1 MNDITFEQAMSK
13 IQDILSKLE
22 KGEVP
27 LMEATKLFEEGLQLL
42 TFCEKQL
49 SNFEEKVDVLKSE
62 KMGQQDES

>member
-1 MNDITFEQAMSK
+1 MNDITFEQAMNK
-13 IQDILSKLE
+13 IQEILNKLE

-49 SNFEEKVDVLKSE
+49 SNFEAKVDVLKSE

>member
-13 IQDILSKLE
+13 IQDILNKLE

-42 TFCEKQL
+42 TFCETQL

>member
-13 IQDILSKLE
+13 IQDILNKLE